1 MQEGDMRSLS
11 IRGVDDR
18 LAVLLK
24 QEAAAAHKSMNQFVL
39 ELLLER
45 VGLDKKKR
53 FTGEY
58 HDLDHLFGRWT
69 EEEFTRIQGKIDKE
83 RRIDEELWT

>member
-1 MQEGDMRSLS
+1 MRTLS
-11 IRGVDDR
+11 IRGLDDQ
-18 LAVLLK
+18 LAALLK

-39 ELLLER
+39 EVLMER

-69 EEEFTRIQGKIDKE
+69 EEEFCEIQGKIDEE
-83 RRIDEELWT
+83 RHIDEELWK

>member
-1 MQEGDMRSLS
+1 M
-11 IRGVDDR
+11 
-18 LAVLLK
+18 
-24 QEAAAAHKSMNQFVL
+24 
-39 ELLLER
+39 ER
-45 VGLDKKKR
+45 VGLGKKKR

-69 EEEFTRIQGKIDKE
+69 EEEFTGIQGKIDQE